1 MRRKLLLAAYGL
13 LSYIASL
20 TCFLFVFAWLGG
32 PVGVAFLWQLDGSI
46 ATISI
51 NALGINAV
59 LFIGFGLY
67 HSLMARSLVKQ
78 RLRQFLPRTLE
89 RATYTLISS
98 ALTALLCLLWHP
110 ISPVIWAI
118 SSYTIMRAVVLF
130 HLILGAC
137 HLKSFFLI
145 NHNDFF
151 ALRHIG
157 PAIRVFASPP
167 LPPISN
173 SYYLCTRLMLV
184 LSLALIPWVSP
195 IMTVGRLQ

>member
-32 PVGVAFLWQLDGSI
+32 PVGVAFPWQLDDSI
-46 ATISI
+46 EPISI
-51 NALGINAV
+51 NALGINPV
-59 LFIGFGLY
+59 LFIGFRLF

-130 HLILGAC
+130 HVLLWVV
-137 HLKSFFLI
+137 HLTSIVLM
-145 NHNDFF
+145 NHNEFF
-151 ALRHIG
+151 GLRQIG
-157 PAIRVFASPP
+157 LAIRGFDYHP

-195 IMTVGRLQ
+195 IMTV